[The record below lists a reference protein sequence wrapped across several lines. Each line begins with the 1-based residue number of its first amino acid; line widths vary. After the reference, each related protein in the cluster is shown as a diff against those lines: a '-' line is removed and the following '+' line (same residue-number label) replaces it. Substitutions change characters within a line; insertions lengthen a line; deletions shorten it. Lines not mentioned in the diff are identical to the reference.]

1 MQPIVRMDQIAYICN
16 VIYNIE
22 RMAESTQIVRIRKK
36 PLIFQWLSVLP
47 QGIETILIDNVL
59 I

>member
-22 RMAESTQIVRIRKK
+22 RMAESTQIVQIRKK
-36 PLIFQWLSVLP
+36 PLKNQWLSVLP